1 MCPAGQSR
9 WRRVRAL
16 TYAEWPA
23 ATLIPSYIRVFAPAV
38 SVATSRMS
46 RALPTAQLC
55 SALVVLDF
63 DYFVMFLPCALLR
76 LHTPAGKQQHAT
88 EK

>member
-46 RALPTAQLC
+46 RPLPTAQLC
-55 SALVVLDF
+55 FALVVLDF
-63 DYFVMFLPCALLR
+63 DYLVIFLPCALLR
-76 LHTPAGKQQHAT
+76 LQIPAGKEQHA
-88 EK
+88 KKK